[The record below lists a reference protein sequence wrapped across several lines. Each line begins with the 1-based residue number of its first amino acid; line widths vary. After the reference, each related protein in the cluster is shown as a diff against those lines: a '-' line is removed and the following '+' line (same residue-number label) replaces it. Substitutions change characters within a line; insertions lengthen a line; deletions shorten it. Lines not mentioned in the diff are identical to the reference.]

1 MSPAQSRKGEP
12 GTVSWFMSNNLLFCH
27 RNERKRCGPPL
38 DRPTTWPFSLIPKA
52 SLRTSPGSI
61 PKGLHA
67 IGLGPD
73 EGFKSSGDARGRI
86 GKADDDS
93 LIIDRC
99 GRVPDIAA
107 DVAKINRDTVLPKH
121 RVCHFLPSAGFV
133 ANGSVLLGLPP
144 PWSM

>member
-1 MSPAQSRKGEP
+1 MSEE
-12 GTVSWFMSNNLLFCH
+12 V
-27 RNERKRCGPPL
+27 
-38 DRPTTWPFSLIPKA
+38 RPSSGQTHDLAFFVDTQGFTAEIA
-52 SLRTSPGSI
+52 RQHTQ
-61 PKGLHA
+61 GLHA